1 MYERHNS
8 REFGKKIR
16 NRRDFGLLL
25 NMQIERTKKEI
36 LIRLSSGTDL
46 VGLQRILDYLKFR
59 EIASKSKASQKQI
72 DELSSESKSSWWTKN
87 KSRFVK

>member
-1 MYERHNS
+1 
-8 REFGKKIR
+8 
-16 NRRDFGLLL
+16 
-25 NMQIERTKKEI
+25 MQIERTNKEI

-72 DELSSESKSSWWTKN
+72 NKLSSESNSSWWNQN
-87 KSRFVK
+87 KSRFLK

>member
-1 MYERHNS
+1 
-8 REFGKKIR
+8 
-16 NRRDFGLLL
+16 
-25 NMQIERTKKEI
+25 MQIERTNKEI
-36 LIRLSSGTDL
+36 LIRVSSGTDL

-72 DELSSESKSSWWTKN
+72 DELSSESKSSWWNKN

>member
-1 MYERHNS
+1 
-8 REFGKKIR
+8 
-16 NRRDFGLLL
+16 
-25 NMQIERTKKEI
+25 MQIERTNNEI

-59 EIASKSKASQKQI
+59 EIASKSKATQKQI
-72 DELSSESKSSWWTKN
+72 DELSSESKSSWWDKN

>member
-1 MYERHNS
+1 
-8 REFGKKIR
+8 
-16 NRRDFGLLL
+16 
-25 NMQIERTKKEI
+25 MQIERTNKEI
-36 LIRLSSGTDL
+36 LIRVSSGTDL

-72 DELSSESKSSWWTKN
+72 EELSSESKSSWWNKN